1 MMTVLAEFAIKEKL
15 VIMQQEMQNQTQPP
29 YGYEGE
35 RIQQP
40 PVYQQNP
47 PAHHLYG
54 QKLSLPVSGQA
65 PSPGQRLALAIVSL
79 SLLVGLIFGLIAFAS
94 ADNAP
99 NWAVIPIMFIILLFS
114 AVATAINLIFNRR
127 A

>member
-1 MMTVLAEFAIKEKL
+1 
-15 VIMQQEMQNQTQPP
+15 MQQEMQNQPQPS

-35 RIQQP
+35 HT
-40 PVYQQNP
+40 QNP

-79 SLLVGLIFGLIAFAS
+79 SLLIVLVFGLIAFAS
-94 ADNAP
+94 ATNAP
-99 NWAVIPIMFIILLFS
+99 NWAVVPILFIIFLFS
-114 AVATAINLIFNRR
+114 AVATAINFIFNRR
-127 A
+127 V